1 MPAYLDDPIPQAPA
15 PERSGLSL
23 WIFTAEA
30 LLTGFCIFMF
40 TNALWAP
47 LFAPDSAGS
56 EESAWLRLLWLPV
69 YGLTLLLVLLRLPM
83 FMRALPAVFIS
94 GILIG
99 LCYASLFWSIAP
111 DVTSR
116 RSLALAFTTLFGLY
130 LGTRYKGRDLTQIVA
145 LTFAILAALSLLVSI
160 GYPKMGVHDDIN
172 AGAWRGLWQ
181 EKNQMAAMM
190 TLGFIAANASALM
203 VPERR
208 KFWIGVAV
216 LIFFMVVMSRSKT
229 SLLACMLSL
238 GALPVLMAL
247 RRGGVL
253 SILFVWGATTL
264 SLIGGTVFFLMP
276 EVVLKALGKD
286 PTLTGRTD
294 IWDSLLRLSD
304 KAPWLGY
311 GYKAFWTPD
320 SIPAAVVREETGWKV
335 PSAHNGW
342 LDLLVQLGWVGVL
355 LFSLCLVVTF
365 FCALFRFERV
375 KDGYFSVLI
384 LCLFSFLILSES
396 FILSQNNLVWVL
408 FVCVMTRLTANQ
420 LQDDGQGQK

>member
-1 MPAYLDDPIPQAPA
+1 
-15 PERSGLSL
+15 
-23 WIFTAEA
+23 
-30 LLTGFCIFMF
+30 
-40 TNALWAP
+40 
-47 LFAPDSAGS
+47 
-56 EESAWLRLLWLPV
+56 
-69 YGLTLLLVLLRLPM
+69 
-83 FMRALPAVFIS
+83 
-94 GILIG
+94 
-99 LCYASLFWSIAP
+99 
-111 DVTSR
+111 
-116 RSLALAFTTLFGLY
+116 
-130 LGTRYKGRDLTQIVA
+130 
-145 LTFAILAALSLLVSI
+145 
-160 GYPKMGVHDDIN
+160 GVHDDIN

-355 LFSLCLVVTF
+355 LFGLCLVVTF

>member
-1 MPAYLDDPIPQAPA
+1 MTAFAEDSYRWLF
-15 PERSGLSL
+15 R
-23 WIFTAEA
+23 AEA
-30 LLTGFCIFMF
+30 ALTCLCIFMF
-40 TNALWAP
+40 SNALWAP

-56 EESAWLRLLWLPV
+56 EESSWLRLIWLPV
-69 YGLTLLLVLLRLPM
+69 YGLSALLVLLRLPM
-83 FMRALPAVFIS
+83 FMRVLPAVFMS
-94 GILIG
+94 GLLIG
-99 LCYASLFWSIAP
+99 LCYASLLWSIAP

-116 RSLALAFTTLFGLY
+116 RALALAFTTLFGLY
-130 LGTRYKGRDLTQIVA
+130 LGTRYEGRDLIQLIA
-145 LTFAILAALSLLVSI
+145 LTFGGLAAASLLVCI
-160 GYPKMGVHDDIN
+160 GYPQMGVHDDIN

-208 KFWIGVAV
+208 KQWIAVAV
-216 LIFFMVVMSRSKT
+216 LILFMVFMSRSKT
-229 SLLACMLSL
+229 SLLACALSL

-247 RRGGVL
+247 RRGGIV
-253 SILFVWGATTL
+253 SVLFVWGAATL
-264 SLIGGTVFFLMP
+264 SLIGGTLFFFMP
-276 EVVLKALGKD
+276 ETILKMLGKD

-294 IWDSLLRLSD
+294 IWDALMRLSD

-311 GYKAFWTPD
+311 GYKAFWTKD
-320 SIPAAVVREETGWKV
+320 SVPAAIVRAETGWDV

-342 LDLLVQLGWVGVL
+342 LDLLIQLGWLGVG
-355 LFSLCLVVTF
+355 LFAACLIVTF

-408 FVCVMTRLTANQ
+408 FICAMTRLTANQ
-420 LQDDGQGQK
+420 LSAGPYRQAG

>member
-130 LGTRYKGRDLTQIVA
+130 LGARYKGRDLTQIVA

-160 GYPKMGVHDDIN
+160 G
-172 AGAWRGLWQ
+172 
-181 EKNQMAAMM
+181 
-190 TLGFIAANASALM
+190 
-203 VPERR
+203 
-208 KFWIGVAV
+208 
-216 LIFFMVVMSRSKT
+216 
-229 SLLACMLSL
+229 
-238 GALPVLMAL
+238 
-247 RRGGVL
+247 
-253 SILFVWGATTL
+253 
-264 SLIGGTVFFLMP
+264 
-276 EVVLKALGKD
+276 
-286 PTLTGRTD
+286 
-294 IWDSLLRLSD
+294 
-304 KAPWLGY
+304 
-311 GYKAFWTPD
+311 
-320 SIPAAVVREETGWKV
+320 
-335 PSAHNGW
+335 
-342 LDLLVQLGWVGVL
+342 
-355 LFSLCLVVTF
+355 
-365 FCALFRFERV
+365 
-375 KDGYFSVLI
+375 
-384 LCLFSFLILSES
+384 
-396 FILSQNNLVWVL
+396 
-408 FVCVMTRLTANQ
+408 
-420 LQDDGQGQK
+420 

>member
-1 MPAYLDDPIPQAPA
+1 MPAYLDDYYTPPQKPQT
-15 PERSGLSL
+15 PSLSGVAL
-23 WIFTAEA
+23 WLFAAEA
-30 LLTGFCIFMF
+30 ALTCFCIFMF

-47 LFAPDSAGS
+47 LFAPNSAGS

-69 YGLTLLLVLLRLPM
+69 YGLTALLVLIRLPM

-94 GILIG
+94 GLLIG

-130 LGTRYKGRDLTQIVA
+130 LGVRYKGYELTQLVA
-145 LTFAILAALSLLVSI
+145 LTFAILAFFSLLVSI

-190 TLGFIAANASALM
+190 TLGFIAANASALIA
-203 VPERR
+203 PERR
-208 KFWIGVAV
+208 KFWIGAAA

-229 SLLACMLSL
+229 SLLACLLSL
-238 GALPVLMAL
+238 GAMPVLLAL

-253 SILFVWGATTL
+253 SILFVWGATTV
-264 SLIGGTVFFLMP
+264 SLIGGTLFFLMP
-276 EVVLKALGKD
+276 EVILKALGKD

-342 LDLLVQLGWVGVL
+342 LDLLVQLGWVGVI
-355 LFSLCLVVTF
+355 LFAACLIITF
-365 FCALFRFERV
+365 FCALFRYDRV
-375 KDGYFSVLI
+375 KDGFFSVLI

-408 FVCVMTRLTANQ
+408 FICVMARLTANQ
-420 LQDDGQGQK
+420 LQES